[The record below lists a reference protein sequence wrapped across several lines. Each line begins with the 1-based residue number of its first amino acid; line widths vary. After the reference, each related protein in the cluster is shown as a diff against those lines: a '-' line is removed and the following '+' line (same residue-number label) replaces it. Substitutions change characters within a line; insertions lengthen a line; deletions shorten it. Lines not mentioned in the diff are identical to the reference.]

1 MEPLAEMPVKGQWK
15 EKQQRLETE
24 TKEQEAVVGSSLDSK
39 GSWADSVGRG
49 MNATAEGWAVSC

>member
-39 GSWADSVGRG
+39 GS
-49 MNATAEGWAVSC
+49 